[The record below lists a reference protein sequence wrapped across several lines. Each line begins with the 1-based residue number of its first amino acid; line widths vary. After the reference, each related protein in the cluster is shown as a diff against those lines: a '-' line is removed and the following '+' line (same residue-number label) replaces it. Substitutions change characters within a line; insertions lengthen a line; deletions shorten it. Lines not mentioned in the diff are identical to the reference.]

1 MRDFASE
8 NGAPGRL
15 WLGTMYKEYSTAK
28 TMVVQSNF
36 KTTLLHTML
45 FVCLFVFVGLP
56 AVVNRPVVVV
66 VVVVVANEIWRAYF
80 FSGGGGA

>member
-1 MRDFASE
+1 M
-8 NGAPGRL
+8 
-15 WLGTMYKEYSTAK
+15 AK

-36 KTTLLHTML
+36 KINLLHTIL

-66 VVVVVANEIWRAYF
+66 VVVVANEIWRAYF
-80 FSGGGGA
+80 FLFFGGGGLNSRILR